1 MSVKLLNSNNMKK
14 FVIVADIHG
23 NHADPQA
30 TAAALAFTKDFNPEI
45 RVIAGDLWDFG
56 AIRKG
61 ASEEDR
67 AVSMRDDFD
76 VGAKFADSFFKGG
89 KDNTLMLGNHDV
101 RAWDLAESTAA
112 VKADL
117 GQRMVKDIQA
127 VAKRNKASLIPY
139 DSRLGVVSIGH
150 LNVVHGFHTGMSACA
165 SHSRI
170 YGNVVF
176 GHCHSIESYQT
187 PGLKP
192 QEARCIGC
200 LCDLNPGY
208 ANRKTGKLRWSHG
221 WVYGW
226 VEDDGSYSIFQVR
239 GINGKFRAPTNIKT
253 Y

>member
-1 MSVKLLNSNNMKK
+1 MKK
-14 FVIVADIHG
+14 FIIVSDIHG
-23 NHADPQA
+23 NTADP
-30 TAAALAFTKDFNPEI
+30 TAAGAALAFTKDFNPEI
-45 RVIAGDLWDFG
+45 RIIAGDLWDFT

-67 AVSMRDDFD
+67 AMSMRDDFEA
-76 VGAKFADSFFKGG
+76 GRSFANVFFTGG
-89 KDNTLMLGNHDV
+89 KQNTLMLGNHDV
-101 RAWDLAESTAA
+101 RAWDLAESTDA

-127 VAKRNKASLIPY
+127 VAKKNKAALIPY
-139 DSRLGVVSIGH
+139 DSRLGVVSIGL
-150 LNVVHGFHTGMSACA
+150 LNVVHGFHTGVHACA
-165 SHSRI
+165 AHSRI

-187 PGLKP
+187 PSLKQ

-200 LCDLNPGY
+200 LCSLNPSY
-208 ANRKTGKLRWSHG
+208 VNRKTGKLRWSHG
-221 WVYGW
+221 WAYGW